1 MGDKQNFRLHHFS
14 LSALHAS
21 QRTKKCAGACLKD
34 QRNDRTARLLR
45 CSCDVIT
52 TLHMS
57 STVCTVHGTR
67 VKESCER
74 KQRSKDVDT
83 AKFETASRR
92 VRTDDRSEM

>member
-14 LSALHAS
+14 LSALRAS

-34 QRNDRTARLLR
+34 QRNDRT
-45 CSCDVIT
+45 VIT